1 MEKSSELFSPS
12 NQYQVLLYYG
22 DALYRTK
29 DYKRAEVSFHS
40 IAIIYELIIFLPLI
54 RAYITRH

>member
-29 DYKRAEVSFHS
+29 DYKRAEVSFNS
-40 IAIIYELIIFLPLI
+40 IVIMNELIIF
-54 RAYITRH
+54 